1 VADVCRMR
9 RRSSVC
15 RGLVS
20 LAAVLAFA
28 ASTAGAQA
36 ASASVGDLAP
46 APAVHDLDGKP
57 VDLGTWIGRK
67 PVFLEFWATWCTSC
81 AALMPVVREAH
92 ARYGDEVEFVGVNV
106 TVGETPDRVR
116 EYLATHQPPFRTL
129 YDDEGVSQRAYDV
142 PATSY
147 VVIIDRQGRIVYTGV
162 GGTQRFDDALKRVT
176 AG

>member
-1 VADVCRMR
+1 MTRHT
-9 RRSSVC
+9 SVC
-15 RGLVS
+15 RGLVA
-20 LAAVLAFA
+20 LAAALTIA
-28 ASTAGAQA
+28 ATTAGAQA
-36 ASASVGDLAP
+36 GSPAVGDQAP
-46 APAVHDLDGKP
+46 APDVHDLDGKP
-57 VDLGTWIGRK
+57 VELGAWIGRK

-92 ARYGDEVEFVGVNV
+92 TRYGNEVEFIGINV
-106 TVGETPDRVR
+106 TVGETPEQVR
-116 EYLATHQPPFRTL
+116 EYLATHHPPFRTL

-162 GGTQRFDDALKRVT
+162 GGTQRFDDALRRVT